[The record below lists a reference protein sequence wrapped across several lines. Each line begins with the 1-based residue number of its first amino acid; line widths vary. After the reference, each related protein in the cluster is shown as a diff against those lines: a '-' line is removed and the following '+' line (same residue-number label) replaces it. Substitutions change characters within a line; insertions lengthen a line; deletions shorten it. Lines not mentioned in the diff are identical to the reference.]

1 MLRRNGTG
9 GALELRR
16 CIRAVIGGSVGW
28 RVEERNG
35 GRRKV
40 LIIFESR
47 LNDKRST
54 ERMDQR
60 RMGLYWILDEIIY
73 IRVDGNLE
81 IGGLKCHKY
90 RAGGGGWLWNEERE
104 NAETISRRYKSL
116 SGTRRVRLIIDK

>member
-47 LNDKRST
+47 LTINDL
-54 ERMDQR
+54 R
-60 RMGLYWILDEIIY
+60 R
-73 IRVDGNLE
+73 
-81 IGGLKCHKY
+81 
-90 RAGGGGWLWNEERE
+90 GGWIKGGWAYIGYWMKLFIFGLM
-104 NAETISRRYKSL
+104 ATLKS
-116 SGTRRVRLIIDK
+116 VV

>member
-1 MLRRNGTG
+1 M
-9 GALELRR
+9 
-16 CIRAVIGGSVGW
+16 GW

-90 RAGGGGWLWNEERE
+90 RAGGGGWL
-104 NAETISRRYKSL
+104 
-116 SGTRRVRLIIDK
+116 